1 MKIFISCLFLFILVI
16 PSADA
21 AVIST
26 TKQKKLPTIANA
38 RVEAGLKGFQF
49 DVSKS
54 PTTNA
59 YDVWM
64 RLENERGEKVGDWFV
79 KSMKLRHRSKTI
91 KKAAFKTNVADVL
104 YFERSG
110 TYVMTIFACPA
121 NLREPNRVGC
131 ATAHTTVDFVAEKDR

>member
-1 MKIFISCLFLFILVI
+1 MKLLSILVALSLLV

-38 RVEAGLKGFQF
+38 HVEASLRGFQF
-49 DVSKS
+49 DVVKS
-54 PTTNA
+54 PTTYA

-64 RLENERGEKVGDWFV
+64 RLENERGKKMGEWFV

-91 KKAAFKTNVADVL
+91 KSAAFKTNVADLL

-110 TYVMTIFACPA
+110 TYVLTIFVCPA

-131 ATAHTTVDFVAEKDR
+131 ATTHTTVEFVAENGR